1 MSFSSR
7 VRSEISGISSGSAR
21 RVRVRQCFI
30 DGGTVTDPIK
40 SYHMAFTL
48 PYKKASELTRTLE
61 TFDLHPKTLAKGDQT
76 VVYLKEADEIS
87 DVLKIIG
94 ANKSLLEFENK
105 RVEKELR
112 NTLNRQ
118 VNCES
123 ANINKIVNAAQ
134 SQIDAINFI
143 ATEVGLNHL
152 SKQLRDVAH
161 LRQTH
166 DTASLAEIGEMLT
179 PTLSKSG
186 VNHRL
191 RKICEIAE
199 EMKRYKK

>member
-7 VRSEISGISSGSAR
+7 VREEISAITSGSAP
-21 RVRVRQCFI
+21 RVCVRQSFI
-30 DGGTVTDPIK
+30 DGGTISDPIK

-48 PYKKASELTRTLE
+48 LDIAATKLVQTLE
-61 TFDLHPKTLAKGDQT
+61 KFGLTPKTLAKNGQT

-112 NTLNRQ
+112 NNLNRQ

-143 ATEVGLNHL
+143 EHEVGLSHL
-152 SKQLRDVAH
+152 SKQLREVAR
-161 LRQTH
+161 LRQAH
-166 DTASLAEIGEMLT
+166 DTASLSEIGEMLT
-179 PTLSKSG
+179 PPLSKSG

-191 RKICEIAE
+191 RKICEIADE
-199 EMKRYKK
+199 IKRFK